1 MSTLADIDQMV
12 KLVLF
17 DSSLNN
23 YKENIVMPQS
33 PTPYSGSSPVPAT
46 TALDNYFNV
55 NRRGSSVKTEVLAGI
70 ATFLAGMYIIVVN
83 PAVLSDAGI
92 PFSAALSATVVISFF
107 SSLAMGLYARNPI
120 LVAPGMGM
128 NALFTYTLVLGA
140 GLSWEVA
147 LGCVFWSGVLF
158 AVLAM
163 FNVREA
169 IIEAI
174 PASLRY
180 AITCGIGLFITFIG
194 LKNAGF
200 IVANPATLVSLG
212 DLNASL
218 ITFFIGLMV
227 TAILVIR
234 GFNGALIL
242 GIALT
247 TLLAAPM
254 GRLWSDEVLVAW
266 QGLASWPDFSAVMK
280 VDILGAL
287 KVAYLPFIFV
297 MLFTNFFDSLSC
309 FMALSESADLKDANG
324 NPRNLKRSMTVDA
337 FASMIAAPLGTSAA
351 QTFIESGA
359 GVAQGGRTGLT
370 AVVIGVLF
378 LPFLFLSPLL
388 SLVPSIATAPAL
400 VLVGLFMMAPIGK
413 IDWSRLEEAFPA
425 FLAIILMPL
434 TYSITL
440 GIAFGF
446 ISFVLIRLAT
456 GKLNEIKPAM
466 WVSALLAVVML
477 LTA

>member
-1 MSTLADIDQMV
+1 MQQSSTAHP
-12 KLVLF
+12 
-17 DSSLNN
+17 
-23 YKENIVMPQS
+23 EAAAAA
-33 PTPYSGSSPVPAT
+33 PAGHHPNR
-46 TALDNYFNV
+46 LDRYFGV
-55 NRRGSSVKTEVLAGI
+55 SRRGSSLRTELLAGV

-83 PAVLSDAGI
+83 PAILSDAGI
-92 PFSAALSATVVISFF
+92 PFPAALSATVLISFM
-107 SSLAMGLYARNPI
+107 SSLAMGFYARNPI

-163 FNVREA
+163 FNVRKA

-174 PASLRY
+174 PVSMRY

-194 LKNAGF
+194 FQNAGF

-212 DLNASL
+212 ELSPSL
-218 ITFFIGLMV
+218 ITFFIGLMTTV
-227 TAILVIR
+227 ILVILR
-234 GFNGALIL
+234 FNGALIL

-247 TLLAAPM
+247 TLVAAPM
-254 GRLWSDEVLVAW
+254 GRLWGEETVVEWS
-266 QGLASWPDFSAVMK
+266 GLAAWPDFGAVMK

-287 KVAYLPFIFV
+287 KVGYLPFIFV

-309 FMALSESADLKDANG
+309 FMALSESADLKDKDG

-359 GVAQGGRTGLT
+359 GVAQGGRTGLV
-370 AVVIGVLF
+370 AVVIALLF

-388 SLVPSIATAPAL
+388 SLVPGIATAPAL

-413 IDWSRLEEAFPA
+413 IDWSHFDQAFPA

-446 ISFVLIRLAT
+446 LSFVLIKLFT
-456 GKLNEIKPAM
+456 GRPEAIKPAM
-466 WVSALLAVVML
+466 WVSAALSVIML
-477 LTA
+477 VTTQ

>member
-1 MSTLADIDQMV
+1 MQHT
-12 KLVLF
+12 KTT
-17 DSSLNN
+17 
-23 YKENIVMPQS
+23 PQ
-33 PTPYSGSSPVPAT
+33 GAAQ
-46 TALDNYFNV
+46 TAAPDPQPSHFLDRWFGV
-55 NRRGSSVKTEVLAGI
+55 TRRGSTLKTELLAGV

-92 PFSAALSATVVISFF
+92 PFTSALSATVLISFL

-147 LGCVFWSGVLF
+147 LGCVFWSGVMF
-158 AVLAM
+158 AVLAI

-169 IIEAI
+169 IIDAI

-194 LKNAGF
+194 LQNAGF
-200 IVANPATLVSLG
+200 IVSNNATLVSLG
-212 DLNASL
+212 TIDAQLV
-218 ITFFIGLMV
+218 TFFIGLIA
-227 TAILVIR
+227 TAIFVIQR
-234 GFNGALIL
+234 FNGALIM

-254 GRLWSDEVLVAW
+254 GRMWGEEVVVAW
-266 QGLASWPDFSAVMK
+266 SGLAAWPDFSAVMK

-297 MLFTNFFDSLSC
+297 MLFTNFFDALSC
-309 FMALSESADLKDANG
+309 FMALSESAGDSMKDENG
-324 NPRNLKRSMTVDA
+324 NPRNLKRAMTVDA

-359 GVAQGGRTGLT
+359 GVAQGGRTGLV
-370 AVVIGVLF
+370 AVIIAFLF

-388 SLVPSIATAPAL
+388 SLVPGIATAPAL
-400 VLVGLFMMAPIGK
+400 VMVGLFMMAPISK
-413 IDWSRLEEAFPA
+413 IDWNHFDQAFPA

-446 ISFVLIRLAT
+446 MTFVLIKTLT
-456 GKLNEIKPAM
+456 GKVSEIKPAM
-466 WVSALLAVVML
+466 WITAALCVVML
-477 LTA
+477 TTTQ

>member
-1 MSTLADIDQMV
+1 MQQTSPRADGALNADAPSRQA
-12 KLVLF
+12 
-17 DSSLNN
+17 SL
-23 YKENIVMPQS
+23 PL
-33 PTPYSGSSPVPAT
+33 
-46 TALDNYFNV
+46 LDRWFGV
-55 NRRGSSVKTEVLAGI
+55 TRRGSTLKTELLAGI

-92 PFSAALSATVVISFF
+92 PFSAALSATVLISFM

-158 AVLAM
+158 ALLAV
-163 FNVREA
+163 FNVRRA

-194 LKNAGF
+194 LQNAGF
-200 IVANPATLVSLG
+200 IVGSDATLVSLG
-212 DLNASL
+212 TMDAPLA
-218 ITFFIGLMV
+218 TFFLGLV
-227 TAILVIR
+227 ATAVFVILR
-234 GFNGALIL
+234 FNGALIM

-247 TLLAAPM
+247 TLMAAPM
-254 GRLWSDEVLVAW
+254 GRLWGDEVMVAW
-266 QGLASWPDFSAVMK
+266 NGLAAWPDFGAVMQ

-297 MLFTNFFDSLSC
+297 MLFTNFFDALSC
-309 FMALSESADLKDANG
+309 FMALSESADLKDEDG
-324 NPRNLKRSMTVDA
+324 NPRHLKRSMTVDA

-359 GVAQGGRTGLT
+359 GVAQGGRTGLV
-370 AVVIGVLF
+370 AVVIALLF

-388 SLVPSIATAPAL
+388 SLVPGIATAPAL
-400 VLVGLFMMAPIGK
+400 VLVGLFMMAPVAK
-413 IDWSRLEEAFPA
+413 IDWQRFDQAFPA

-446 ISFVLIRLAT
+446 MSFVLIKVAT
-456 GKLNEIKPAM
+456 GRLEDIRPAM
-466 WVSALLAVVML
+466 WVSAALSVLLLV
-477 LTA
+477 TAQ

>member
-1 MSTLADIDQMV
+1 MQQTSTRPVGELRADTSQQED
-12 KLVLF
+12 LPL
-17 DSSLNN
+17 
-23 YKENIVMPQS
+23 
-33 PTPYSGSSPVPAT
+33 
-46 TALDNYFNV
+46 LDRWFGV
-55 NRRGSSVKTEVLAGI
+55 TRRGSTLKTEILAGI

-92 PFSAALSATVVISFF
+92 PFSAALSATVLISFM

-140 GLSWEVA
+140 GLTWQVA
-147 LGCVFWSGVLF
+147 LGCVFWSGVMF
-158 AVLAM
+158 AVLAV
-163 FNVREA
+163 FNVRRA
-169 IIEAI
+169 IIDAI
-174 PASLRY
+174 PPSLRY

-194 LKNAGF
+194 LQNAGF
-200 IVANPATLVSLG
+200 IVGSNATLVSLG
-212 DLNASL
+212 TMDAHLA
-218 ITFFIGLMV
+218 TFFLGLV
-227 TAILVIR
+227 ATAVFVILR
-234 GFNGALIL
+234 FNGALIM

-247 TLLAAPM
+247 TLMAAPM
-254 GRLWSDEVLVAW
+254 GRLWGDEVMVAW
-266 QGLASWPDFSAVMK
+266 NGLAAWPDFGAVMQ

-297 MLFTNFFDSLSC
+297 MLFTNFFDALSC
-309 FMALSESADLKDANG
+309 FMALSESANLKDEDG

-359 GVAQGGRTGLT
+359 GVAQGGRTGLV
-370 AVVIGVLF
+370 AVVIALLF

-400 VLVGLFMMAPIGK
+400 VLVGLFMMAPVSK
-413 IDWSRLEEAFPA
+413 IDWQRFDQAFPA

-446 ISFVLIRLAT
+446 MSFVLIKAAT
-456 GKLNEIKPAM
+456 GRLEEIKPAM
-466 WVSALLAVVML
+466 WVSAALAVVL
-477 LTA
+477 LVTAQ

>member
-1 MSTLADIDQMV
+1 MEPTSSSLADKADGQ
-12 KLVLF
+12 
-17 DSSLNN
+17 SLG
-23 YKENIVMPQS
+23 Q
-33 PTPYSGSSPVPAT
+33 T
-46 TALDNYFNV
+46 TGQGNWLDTYFGV
-55 NRRGSSVKTEVLAGI
+55 SRRGSSLRTEILAGI
-70 ATFLAGMYIIVVN
+70 ATFLASMYIIVVN
-83 PAVLSDAGI
+83 PAILSDAGI
-92 PFSAALSATVVISFF
+92 PFSAALSATVLISFM

-158 AVLAM
+158 ATLAM

-169 IIEAI
+169 IIDAI
-174 PASLRY
+174 PPSLRY

-194 LKNAGF
+194 FKNAGF
-200 IVANPATLVSLG
+200 IVGSDATLVTLG
-212 DLNASL
+212 SMDASL
-218 ITFFIGLMV
+218 ITFFIGMMA
-227 TAILVIR
+227 TAILVIMR
-234 GFNGALIL
+234 FNGALIL

-247 TLLAAPM
+247 TLLATPM
-254 GRLWSDEVLVAW
+254 GRLWGGEVMVEW
-266 QGLASWPDFSAVMK
+266 SGLAAWPDFSAVMQ
-280 VDILGAL
+280 VDIWGAL

-297 MLFTNFFDSLSC
+297 MLFTNFFDALSC
-309 FMALSESADLKDANG
+309 FMALSESADLKDKNG
-324 NPRNLKRSMTVDA
+324 SPRNLKRSMTVDA

-359 GVAQGGRTGLT
+359 GVAQGGRTGLV
-370 AVVIGVLF
+370 AVTIALLF

-388 SLVPSIATAPAL
+388 SLVPGIATAPAL
-400 VLVGLFMMAPIGK
+400 VLVGLFMLAPISK
-413 IDWSRLEEAFPA
+413 IDWSRFEQAFPA

-446 ISFVLIRLAT
+446 LSFVLIKLFT
-456 GKLNEIKPAM
+456 GKLHDIKPAM
-466 WVSALLAVVML
+466 WISAALSVVML
-477 LTA
+477 VTTH

>member
-1 MSTLADIDQMV
+1 MEPTSSTLADKADGQ
-12 KLVLF
+12 
-17 DSSLNN
+17 SLG
-23 YKENIVMPQS
+23 Q
-33 PTPYSGSSPVPAT
+33 AT
-46 TALDNYFNV
+46 GKAHWLDTYFGV
-55 NRRGSSVKTEVLAGI
+55 SRRGSSLKTEILAGI
-70 ATFLAGMYIIVVN
+70 ATFLASMYIIVVN
-83 PAVLSDAGI
+83 PAILSDAGI
-92 PFSAALSATVVISFF
+92 PFSAALSATVLISFM

-158 AVLAM
+158 ATLAM

-169 IIEAI
+169 IIDAI
-174 PASLRY
+174 PPSLRY

-194 LKNAGF
+194 FKNAGF
-200 IVANPATLVSLG
+200 IVGSDATLVTLG
-212 DLNASL
+212 NMDASL
-218 ITFFIGLMV
+218 ITFFIGMMA
-227 TAILVIR
+227 TAIMVIMR
-234 GFNGALIL
+234 FNGALIL

-247 TLLAAPM
+247 TLLATPM
-254 GRLWSDEVLVAW
+254 GRMWGGDVVVEW
-266 QGLASWPDFSAVMK
+266 NGLAAWPDFSAVMK
-280 VDILGAL
+280 VDIWGAL

-297 MLFTNFFDSLSC
+297 MLFTNFFDALSC
-309 FMALSESADLKDANG
+309 FMALSESADLKDKNG

-359 GVAQGGRTGLT
+359 GVAQGGRTGLV
-370 AVVIGVLF
+370 AVTIALLF

-388 SLVPSIATAPAL
+388 SLVPGIATAPAL
-400 VLVGLFMMAPIGK
+400 VLVGLFMLAPISK
-413 IDWSRLEEAFPA
+413 IDWSRFEQAFPA

-446 ISFVLIRLAT
+446 LSFVLIKLAT
-456 GKLNEIKPAM
+456 GKLYDIKPAM
-466 WVSALLAVVML
+466 WVSAALSVVML
-477 LTA
+477 VTTH

>member
-1 MSTLADIDQMV
+1 MEPTSSLADKTHGQ
-12 KLVLF
+12 
-17 DSSLNN
+17 
-23 YKENIVMPQS
+23 P
-33 PTPYSGSSPVPAT
+33 PRR
-46 TALDNYFNV
+46 ALGQANWLDTYFGAS
-55 NRRGSSVKTEVLAGI
+55 RRGSSVRTEVLAGI
-70 ATFLAGMYIIVVN
+70 ATFLASMYIIVVN
-83 PAVLSDAGI
+83 PAILSDAGI
-92 PFSAALSATVVISFF
+92 PFSAALSATVLISFM

-128 NALFTYTLVLGA
+128 NALFTYTLVQGA

-158 AVLAM
+158 ATLAM

-169 IIEAI
+169 IINAI
-174 PASLRY
+174 PPSLRY

-194 LKNAGF
+194 FKNAGF
-200 IVANPATLVSLG
+200 IVGSEATLVSLG
-212 DLNASL
+212 NMDASL
-218 ITFFIGLMV
+218 VTFFIGMMA
-227 TAILVIR
+227 TAILVIKR
-234 GFNGALIL
+234 YNGALIL

-247 TLLAAPM
+247 TLLATPM
-254 GRLWSDEVLVAW
+254 GRLWDGDVLVQWSGIA
-266 QGLASWPDFSAVMK
+266 AWPDFSAVMQ
-280 VDILGAL
+280 VDIWGAL
-287 KVAYLPFIFV
+287 RVAYLPFVFV
-297 MLFTNFFDSLSC
+297 MLFTNFFDALSC
-309 FMALSESADLKDANG
+309 FMALSESADLKDKNG

-359 GVAQGGRTGLT
+359 GVAQGGRTGLV
-370 AVVIGVLF
+370 AVTVAFLF

-400 VLVGLFMMAPIGK
+400 VLVGLFMLAPVSK
-413 IDWSRLEEAFPA
+413 IDWSRFEEAFPA

-446 ISFVLIRLAT
+446 LSFVLIKLAT
-456 GKLNEIKPAM
+456 GNLQQIKPAM
-466 WVSALLAVVML
+466 WVSAALSVMML
-477 LTA
+477 ITTH

>member
-1 MSTLADIDQMV
+1 MQQTSTER
-12 KLVLF
+12 F
-17 DSSLNN
+17 DA
-23 YKENIVMPQS
+23 
-33 PTPYSGSSPVPAT
+33 PAT
-46 TALDNYFNV
+46 PERDESWLSRYFGV
-55 NRRGSSVKTEVLAGI
+55 RRRGSTMRTEMLAGL

-83 PAVLSDAGI
+83 PAILSDAGI
-92 PFSAALSATVVISFF
+92 PFSAALSATVLISFM

-128 NALFTYTLVLGA
+128 NALFTYTLVQGA
-140 GLSWEVA
+140 GLPWQTA

-158 AVLAM
+158 AILAM
-163 FNVREA
+163 LNVRKA

-174 PASLRY
+174 PDSLRF

-194 LKNAGF
+194 FKNAGF
-200 IVANPATLVSLG
+200 VVASPATLVSLG
-212 DLNASL
+212 TLDPAL
-218 ITFFIGLMV
+218 ITFFIGL
-227 TAILVIR
+227 TATAVFSILR
-234 GFNGALIL
+234 MKGALIL

-247 TLLAAPM
+247 TLLALPM
-254 GRLWSDEVLVAW
+254 GRLWGDDVIVQWS
-266 QGLASWPDFSAVMK
+266 GLAAWPDFSAVMQID
-280 VDILGAL
+280 VWGAL

-309 FMALSESADLKDANG
+309 FLGLAEAADLKDEDG
-324 NPRNLKRSMTVDA
+324 SPRNLKRSMTVDA

-359 GVAQGGRTGLT
+359 GVAQGGRTGLV
-370 AVVIGVLF
+370 AVVIGLLF

-400 VLVGLFMMAPIGK
+400 VLVGLFMMAPIGR
-413 IDWSRLEEAFPA
+413 IDWSDLSQAFPA

-446 ISFVLIRLAT
+446 LSFVLVKLCTGRLE
-456 GKLNEIKPAM
+456 EIKPAM
-466 WVSALLAVVML
+466 WVTSVMCAIML
-477 LTA
+477 VSTQ

>member
-1 MSTLADIDQMV
+1 MTMTQSSTVRDEAA
-12 KLVLF
+12 
-17 DSSLNN
+17 N
-23 YKENIVMPQS
+23 EGA
-33 PTPYSGSSPVPAT
+33 PTAAASAPW
-46 TALDNYFNV
+46 LDTYFGV
-55 NRRGSSVKTEVLAGI
+55 TRRGSSLRTEILAGI
-70 ATFLAGMYIIVVN
+70 ATFLASMYIIVVN
-83 PAVLSDAGI
+83 PAILSDAGI
-92 PFSAALSATVVISFF
+92 PFSAALTATVLISFL

-158 AVLAM
+158 ALLAV
-163 FNVREA
+163 FNVRKA

-194 LKNAGF
+194 FKNAGF

-212 DLNASL
+212 SMDPML
-218 ITFFIGLMV
+218 ITFFLGLMA
-227 TAILVIR
+227 TAILVILR
-234 GFNGALIL
+234 AGGALIL
-242 GIALT
+242 GIAIT
-247 TLLAAPM
+247 TLMSLPM
-254 GRLWSDEVLVAW
+254 GRLWGEEVIVEWA
-266 QGLASWPDFSAVMK
+266 GLAAWPDFGAVMQ
-280 VDILGAL
+280 VDIIGAL
-287 KVAYLPFIFV
+287 EVAYLPFIFV
-297 MLFTNFFDSLSC
+297 MLFTNFFDALSC
-309 FMALSESADLKDANG
+309 FMALSESANLKDKDG

-359 GVAQGGRTGLT
+359 GVAQGGRTGLV
-370 AVVIGVLF
+370 AVTIALLF

-400 VLVGLFMMAPIGK
+400 VLVGLFMLAPITK
-413 IDWSRLEEAFPA
+413 IDWTRYDQAFPA

-446 ISFVLIRLAT
+446 LSFVLIKLAT
-456 GKLNEIKPAM
+456 GRLEEIKPAM
-466 WVSALLAVVML
+466 WVSAALSVLML
-477 LTA
+477 VTTH

>member
-1 MSTLADIDQMV
+1 MSETTSTLSPRDRHPAASASRPDGDDGTADQTSQDAV
-12 KLVLF
+12 GRL
-17 DSSLNN
+17 
-23 YKENIVMPQS
+23 
-33 PTPYSGSSPVPAT
+33 AW
-46 TALDNYFNV
+46 LDRYFNV
-55 NRRGSSVKTEVLAGI
+55 SRRGSSLKTELLAGI

-92 PFSAALSATVVISFF
+92 PFSAALSATVVISFL
-107 SSLAMGLYARNPI
+107 SSLAMALYARNPI

-147 LGCVFWSGVLF
+147 LGCVFWSGVMF

-169 IIEAI
+169 IIDAI
-174 PASLRY
+174 PPSLRY

-200 IVANPATLVSLG
+200 IVASPATLVSLG
-212 DLNASL
+212 SLDASL
-218 ITFFIGLMV
+218 ATFFIGLIV
-227 TAILVIR
+227 TAVLVIR

-242 GIALT
+242 GIATT

-254 GRLWSDEVLVAW
+254 GRLWGDEVVVAW
-266 QGLASWPDFSAVMK
+266 QGLAAWPDFSALGQ
-280 VDILGAL
+280 VDVLGAL

-297 MLFTNFFDSLSC
+297 MLFTNFFDALSC
-309 FMALSESADLKDANG
+309 FMALSESAGLKDAKG

-370 AVVIGVLF
+370 ALVIALLF

-388 SLVPSIATAPAL
+388 SLVPGIATSPAL
-400 VLVGLFMMAPIGK
+400 VLVGLFMMAPVGK
-413 IDWSRLEEAFPA
+413 IDWGRFEEAFPA

-446 ISFVLIRLAT
+446 MSFVLIKLAT
-456 GKLNEIKPAM
+456 GKFTEIKPAM
-466 WVSALLAVVML
+466 WVSAVLSAIML
-477 LTA
+477 VTAQ

>member
-1 MSTLADIDQMV
+1 MTQSSTSYAEETSAADAPRT
-12 KLVLF
+12 
-17 DSSLNN
+17 SNHW
-23 YKENIVMPQS
+23 
-33 PTPYSGSSPVPAT
+33 
-46 TALDNYFNV
+46 LDRYFNV
-55 NRRGSSVKTEVLAGI
+55 SRRGSSLRTELLAGV

-83 PAVLSDAGI
+83 PAILSDAGI

-158 AVLAM
+158 AVLAL

-169 IIEAI
+169 IIDAI

-200 IVANPATLVSLG
+200 IVASPATLVTLGNIDISLG
-212 DLNASL
+212 
-218 ITFFIGLMV
+218 TFFIGLIV
-227 TAILVIR
+227 TAVLVIR
-234 GFNGALIL
+234 GFNGALIM
-242 GIALT
+242 GIAVT

-254 GRLWSDEVLVAW
+254 GRLWGDEVVVAW
-266 QGLASWPDFSAVMK
+266 QGLASWPDFSAVMM
-280 VDILGAL
+280 VDIIGAL

-309 FMALSESADLKDANG
+309 FMALAESADLKDANG

-370 AVVIGVLF
+370 AVTIAFLF

-400 VLVGLFMMAPIGK
+400 VLVGLFMMAPIAK
-413 IDWSRLEEAFPA
+413 IDWNRFEDAFPA

-446 ISFVLIRLAT
+446 MSFVLIKVAT
-456 GKLNEIKPAM
+456 GKLSDIKPAM
-466 WVSALLAVVML
+466 WVSAVLALVML
-477 LTA
+477 VTAQ

>member
-1 MSTLADIDQMV
+1 MEPTSSLADKADGRPAERATGQGSW
-12 KLVLF
+12 L
-17 DSSLNN
+17 DS
-23 YKENIVMPQS
+23 
-33 PTPYSGSSPVPAT
+33 
-46 TALDNYFNV
+46 YFGAS
-55 NRRGSSVKTEVLAGI
+55 RRGSSVRTEILAGI
-70 ATFLAGMYIIVVN
+70 ATFLASMYIIVVN
-83 PAVLSDAGI
+83 PAILSDAGI
-92 PFSAALSATVVISFF
+92 PFSAALSATVLISFM

-128 NALFTYTLVLGA
+128 NALFTYTLVQGA

-158 AVLAM
+158 ATLAM

-169 IIEAI
+169 IINAI
-174 PASLRY
+174 PPSLRY

-194 LKNAGF
+194 FKNAGF
-200 IVANPATLVSLG
+200 IVGSDATLVTLG
-212 DLNASL
+212 SMDASL
-218 ITFFIGLMV
+218 ITFFIGMMA
-227 TAILVIR
+227 TAILVIMR
-234 GFNGALIL
+234 FNGALIL

-247 TLLAAPM
+247 TLLATPM
-254 GRLWSDEVLVAW
+254 GRMWGGDVVVEWSGIA
-266 QGLASWPDFSAVMK
+266 AWPDFSAVMQ
-280 VDILGAL
+280 VDIWGAL

-297 MLFTNFFDSLSC
+297 MLFTNFFDALSC
-309 FMALSESADLKDANG
+309 FMALSESADLKDKDG

-359 GVAQGGRTGLT
+359 GVAQGGRTGLV
-370 AVVIGVLF
+370 AVTIAFLF

-388 SLVPSIATAPAL
+388 SLVPGIATAPAL
-400 VLVGLFMMAPIGK
+400 VLVGLFMLAPISK
-413 IDWSRLEEAFPA
+413 IDWTQFEQAFPA

-446 ISFVLIRLAT
+446 LSFVLIKLAT
-456 GKLNEIKPAM
+456 GKLYDIKPAM
-466 WVSALLAVVML
+466 WVSAALSVVML
-477 LTA
+477 VTTH

>member
-1 MSTLADIDQMV
+1 MDSNT
-12 KLVLF
+12 
-17 DSSLNN
+17 SSL
-23 YKENIVMPQS
+23 
-33 PTPYSGSSPVPAT
+33 SGEPLRTSSST
-46 TALDNYFNV
+46 EGHWLDRYFGV
-55 NRRGSSVKTEVLAGI
+55 SRRGSTLRTEILAGI
-70 ATFLAGMYIIVVN
+70 ATFLASMYIIVVN
-83 PAVLSDAGI
+83 PAILSDAGI
-92 PFSAALSATVVISFF
+92 PFSAALSATVLISFM

-158 AVLAM
+158 ATLAV
-163 FNVREA
+163 FNVRKA

-200 IVANPATLVSLG
+200 IIGSEATLVTLGNFDPSLV
-212 DLNASL
+212 
-218 ITFFIGLMV
+218 TFFIGLIATAVMV
-227 TAILVIR
+227 ILR
-234 GFNGALIL
+234 MNGALIL

-254 GRLWSDEVLVAW
+254 GRLWGDELMVEW
-266 QGLASWPDFSAVMK
+266 SGLAAWPDFGAVMQ
-280 VDILGAL
+280 VDIWGAL
-287 KVAYLPFIFV
+287 EVAYLPFIFV
-297 MLFTNFFDSLSC
+297 MLFTNFFDALSC
-309 FMALSESADLKDANG
+309 FMALSESADLKDEDG

-359 GVAQGGRTGLT
+359 GVAQGGRTGLV
-370 AVVIGVLF
+370 AVTIALLF

-388 SLVPSIATAPAL
+388 SLVPGIATAPAL
-400 VLVGLFMMAPIGK
+400 VLVGLFMLSPIAK
-413 IDWSRLEEAFPA
+413 IDWGRYDEAFPA

-446 ISFVLIRLAT
+446 LSFVLIKLFT
-456 GKLNEIKPAM
+456 GRFGEIKPAM
-466 WVSALLAVVML
+466 WVSAALCVVLLA
-477 LTA
+477 TT

>member
-1 MSTLADIDQMV
+1 MQQTSTRPDGELSADTSQQEG
-12 KLVLF
+12 LPL
-17 DSSLNN
+17 
-23 YKENIVMPQS
+23 
-33 PTPYSGSSPVPAT
+33 
-46 TALDNYFNV
+46 LDRWFGV
-55 NRRGSSVKTEVLAGI
+55 TRRGSTLKIEILAGI

-92 PFSAALSATVVISFF
+92 PFSAALSATVLISFM

-147 LGCVFWSGVLF
+147 LGCVFWSGVMF

-163 FNVREA
+163 FNVRRA

-194 LKNAGF
+194 LQNAGF
-200 IVANPATLVSLG
+200 IVGSDATLVSLG
-212 DLNASL
+212 AMDAHLA
-218 ITFFIGLMV
+218 TFFIGLV
-227 TAILVIR
+227 ATAVFVILR
-234 GFNGALIL
+234 FNGALIM

-247 TLLAAPM
+247 TLMAAPM
-254 GRLWSDEVLVAW
+254 GRLWGDEVMVAW
-266 QGLASWPDFSAVMK
+266 NGLAAWPDFSAVMQ

-297 MLFTNFFDSLSC
+297 MLFTNFFDALSC
-309 FMALSESADLKDANG
+309 FMALSESANLKDKDG

-359 GVAQGGRTGLT
+359 GVAQGGRTGLV
-370 AVVIGVLF
+370 AVVIALLF

-388 SLVPSIATAPAL
+388 SLVPGIATAPAL
-400 VLVGLFMMAPIGK
+400 VLVGLFMMAPISK
-413 IDWSRLEEAFPA
+413 IDWQRFDQAFPA

-446 ISFVLIRLAT
+446 MSFVLIKVAT
-456 GKLNEIKPAM
+456 GRIEEIKPAM
-466 WVSALLAVVML
+466 WVSAALSVLML
-477 LTA
+477 VTAQ

>member
-1 MSTLADIDQMV
+1 MACASRLTGITNAHFNNKGTMTMQHPSTA
-12 KLVLF
+12 
-17 DSSLNN
+17 SA
-23 YKENIVMPQS
+23 E
-33 PTPYSGSSPVPAT
+33 TPRSGASHPGKW
-46 TALDNYFNV
+46 LDAYFNV
-55 NRRGSSVKTEVLAGI
+55 SRRGSAVKTEILAGI
-70 ATFLAGMYIIVVN
+70 ATFLASMYIIVVN
-83 PAVLSDAGI
+83 PAILSDAGI
-92 PFSAALSATVVISFF
+92 PFSAALSATVMISFM

-128 NALFTYTLVLGA
+128 NALFTYTLVMGA

-158 AVLAM
+158 AILAM
-163 FNVREA
+163 FNVRQA

-174 PASLRY
+174 PESLRY

-200 IVANPATLVSLG
+200 IVGSEATLVSLG
-212 DLNASL
+212 SL
-218 ITFFIGLMV
+218 SPSLVTFFIGMMATV
-227 TAILVIR
+227 VLVIMR
-234 GFNGALIL
+234 FNGALIL

-254 GRLWSDEVLVAW
+254 GRLWGEEVLVEWGGMMA
-266 QGLASWPDFSAVMK
+266 WPDFSAVMQ
-280 VDILGAL
+280 VDIWGAL

-297 MLFTNFFDSLSC
+297 MLFTNFFDALSC
-309 FMALSESADLKDANG
+309 FMALSESADLKDDQG

-359 GVAQGGRTGLT
+359 GVAQGGRTGLV
-370 AVVIGVLF
+370 AVVIALLF

-388 SLVPSIATAPAL
+388 SLVPGIATAPAL
-400 VLVGLFMMAPIGK
+400 VLVGLFMLAPVGK
-413 IDWSRLEEAFPA
+413 IDWSRYDQAFPA

-446 ISFVLIRLAT
+446 LSFVIIKACT
-456 GKLNEIKPAM
+456 GKLAEIKPAM
-466 WVSALLAVVML
+466 WISAALSIVML
-477 LTA
+477 VTAH

>member
-1 MSTLADIDQMV
+1 MQQT
-12 KLVLF
+12 
-17 DSSLNN
+17 
-23 YKENIVMPQS
+23 
-33 PTPYSGSSPVPAT
+33 TTRPVGGPRSAVSHQGDLPL
-46 TALDNYFNV
+46 LDRWFGV
-55 NRRGSSVKTEVLAGI
+55 SRRGSSLKTEILAGI

-83 PAVLSDAGI
+83 PAILSDAGI
-92 PFSAALSATVVISFF
+92 PFASALSATVLISFM

-128 NALFTYTLVLGA
+128 NALFTYTLVMGA

-158 AVLAM
+158 ATLAL
-163 FNVREA
+163 FNVRRA
-169 IIEAI
+169 VIEAI
-174 PASLRY
+174 PLSLRY

-200 IVANPATLVSLG
+200 IVGSDATLVSLG
-212 DLNASL
+212 TIDASL
-218 ITFFIGLMV
+218 VTFFLGLV
-227 TAILVIR
+227 ATAIFVILR
-234 GFNGALIL
+234 FNGALIM

-254 GRLWSDEVLVAW
+254 GRVWGDEVMVAW
-266 QGLASWPDFSAVMK
+266 NGLAAWPDFGAVLK
-280 VDILGAL
+280 VDIIGAL

-297 MLFTNFFDSLSC
+297 MLFTNFFDALSC
-309 FMALSESADLKDANG
+309 FMALSESADLKDEEG

-359 GVAQGGRTGLT
+359 GVAQGGRTGLV
-370 AVVIGVLF
+370 AVVIAILF

-388 SLVPSIATAPAL
+388 SLVPGIATAPAL
-400 VLVGLFMMAPIGK
+400 VLVGLFMMTPISK
-413 IDWSRLEEAFPA
+413 IDWNHFDQAFPA

-446 ISFVLIRLAT
+446 MSFVLIKALT
-456 GKLNEIKPAM
+456 GKVREIKPAM
-466 WVSALLAVVML
+466 WVTAALAVLML
-477 LTA
+477 LTTQ

>member
-1 MSTLADIDQMV
+1 MQQTTTRPVGGPRSTVSHQGDLP
-12 KLVLF
+12 L
-17 DSSLNN
+17 
-23 YKENIVMPQS
+23 
-33 PTPYSGSSPVPAT
+33 
-46 TALDNYFNV
+46 LDRWFGV
-55 NRRGSSVKTEVLAGI
+55 SRRGSSLKTEILAGI

-83 PAVLSDAGI
+83 PAILSDAGI
-92 PFSAALSATVVISFF
+92 PFASALSATVLISFM

-128 NALFTYTLVLGA
+128 NALFTYTLVMGA

-158 AVLAM
+158 ATLAL
-163 FNVREA
+163 FNVRRA
-169 IIEAI
+169 VIEAI
-174 PASLRY
+174 PLSLRY

-200 IVANPATLVSLG
+200 IVGSDATLVSLG
-212 DLNASL
+212 TIDASL
-218 ITFFIGLMV
+218 VTFFLGLV
-227 TAILVIR
+227 ATAIFVILR
-234 GFNGALIL
+234 FNGALIM

-254 GRLWSDEVLVAW
+254 GRVWGDEVMVAW
-266 QGLASWPDFSAVMK
+266 NGLAAWPDFGAVLK
-280 VDILGAL
+280 VDIIGAL

-297 MLFTNFFDSLSC
+297 MLFTNFFDALSC
-309 FMALSESADLKDANG
+309 FMALSESADLKDEEG

-359 GVAQGGRTGLT
+359 GVAQGGRTGLV
-370 AVVIGVLF
+370 AVVIAILF

-388 SLVPSIATAPAL
+388 SLVPGIATAPAL
-400 VLVGLFMMAPIGK
+400 VLVGLFMMTPISK
-413 IDWSRLEEAFPA
+413 IDWNHFDQAFPA

-446 ISFVLIRLAT
+446 MSFVLIKALT
-456 GKLNEIKPAM
+456 GKVREIKPAM
-466 WVSALLAVVML
+466 WV
-477 LTA
+477 TAAWPC

>member
-1 MSTLADIDQMV
+1 MSD
-12 KLVLF
+12 
-17 DSSLNN
+17 
-23 YKENIVMPQS
+23 P
-33 PTPYSGSSPVPAT
+33 GSSPAALSTAEPSTADPQT
-46 TALDNYFNV
+46 TEPQTTDRERSCPSDSSGLGALLDRFFNV
-55 NRRGSSVKTEVLAGI
+55 TRRGSSVKTEILAGI

-92 PFSAALSATVVISFF
+92 PFSAALSATVVISSL
-107 SSLAMGLYARNPI
+107 SSLAMALYARNPI

-147 LGCVFWSGVLF
+147 LGCVFWSGVMF

-169 IIEAI
+169 IIDAI

-194 LKNAGF
+194 FKNAGF
-200 IVANPATLVSLG
+200 IVASPATLVSLG
-212 DLNASL
+212 HLDALLVTFLAGL
-218 ITFFIGLMV
+218 II
-227 TAILVIR
+227 TAVLVIR

-242 GIALT
+242 GIAAT
-247 TLLAAPM
+247 TLLALPL
-254 GRLWSDEVLVAW
+254 GRLWGDEVVVVW
-266 QGLASWPDFSAVMK
+266 QGLAAWPDFSALGK
-280 VDILGAL
+280 VDVLGAL

-297 MLFTNFFDSLSC
+297 MLFTNFFDALSC
-309 FMALSESADLKDANG
+309 FMALSESAGLKDANG

-359 GVAQGGRTGLT
+359 GVAQGGRTGLV
-370 AVVIGVLF
+370 ALVIAALF

-388 SLVPSIATAPAL
+388 SLVPGIATSPAL

-413 IDWSRLEEAFPA
+413 IDWSRFEDAFPA

-446 ISFVLIRLAT
+446 MSFVLIKLAT
-456 GKLNEIKPAM
+456 GKADQIKPAM
-466 WVSALLAVVML
+466 WVSAVLSAIMLA
-477 LTA
+477 TAQ

>member
-1 MSTLADIDQMV
+1 M
-12 KLVLF
+12 
-17 DSSLNN
+17 
-23 YKENIVMPQS
+23 
-33 PTPYSGSSPVPAT
+33 
-46 TALDNYFNV
+46 
-55 NRRGSSVKTEVLAGI
+55 
-70 ATFLAGMYIIVVN
+70 
-83 PAVLSDAGI
+83 
-92 PFSAALSATVVISFF
+92 

-128 NALFTYTLVLGA
+128 NALFTYTLVMGA

-158 AVLAM
+158 ATLAL
-163 FNVREA
+163 FNVRRA
-169 IIEAI
+169 VIEAI
-174 PASLRY
+174 PLSLRY

-200 IVANPATLVSLG
+200 IVGSDATLVSLG
-212 DLNASL
+212 TIDASL
-218 ITFFIGLMV
+218 VTFFLGLV
-227 TAILVIR
+227 ATAIFVILR
-234 GFNGALIL
+234 FNGALIM

-247 TLLAAPM
+247 TLMAAPM
-254 GRLWSDEVLVAW
+254 GRFWGDEVMVAW
-266 QGLASWPDFSAVMK
+266 NGLAAWPDFGAVLK
-280 VDILGAL
+280 VDVIGAL

-297 MLFTNFFDSLSC
+297 MLFTNFFDALSC
-309 FMALSESADLKDANG
+309 FMALSESADLKDEEG

-359 GVAQGGRTGLT
+359 GVAQGGRTGLV
-370 AVVIGVLF
+370 AVVIAILF

-388 SLVPSIATAPAL
+388 SLVPGIATAPAL
-400 VLVGLFMMAPIGK
+400 VLVGLFMMTPISK
-413 IDWSRLEEAFPA
+413 IDWSHFDQAFPA

-446 ISFVLIRLAT
+446 MSFVLIKALT
-456 GKLNEIKPAM
+456 GKVREIKPAM
-466 WVSALLAVVML
+466 WVTAALAVLML
-477 LTA
+477 LTTQ